1 VEVVQAA
8 FDAWNAGDMDRLRD
22 MYDPNVV
29 MQTVPDWPEP
39 GPYVGRD
46 AVMRQWG
53 QMRATWDADAIE
65 LISDFIDSGDRV
77 AVRLIWRGVG
87 HGPESNIELTN
98 LFTVRKGRIFYFEFF
113 WDHAEALEA
122 LGLEDQAVS
131 ENLDLVRSMYAAWE
145 RGDYSATEWA
155 HPEIEYIIADGPAP
169 GSWSGLAGMAEGW
182 RDFLGAWQEYRSE
195 VEEYRVIDDER
206 VLVLVRARARGKT
219 SGMDVE
225 QMRWLGASVFHLR
238 DAKVTRF
245 VIYFDRDRALADLG
259 LEG

>member
-1 VEVVQAA
+1 
-8 FDAWNAGDMDRLRD
+8 
-22 MYDPNVV
+22 
-29 MQTVPDWPEP
+29 
-39 GPYVGRD
+39 
-46 AVMRQWG
+46 
-53 QMRATWDADAIE
+53 
-65 LISDFIDSGDRV
+65 
-77 AVRLIWRGVG
+77 
-87 HGPESNIELTN
+87 
-98 LFTVRKGRIFYFEFF
+98 
-113 WDHAEALEA
+113 
-122 LGLEDQAVS
+122 
-131 ENLDLVRSMYAAWE
+131 MYAAWE

-169 GSWSGLAGMAEGW
+169 GSWSGLAGMASGW

-225 QMRWLGASVFHLR
+225 HMRWLGASVFHLR
-238 DAKVTRF
+238 DTKVTRF